1 MGTFWNF
8 MRGEF
13 IVSEADVQRRLERRF
28 PRDFKLKDDTLA
40 VTVGNPRAT
49 LPPGETHLHL
59 AFDMLLNVPG
69 LRRQPQGHFALVSGL
84 RYDPVTYS
92 LYLHEPVLTALD
104 LPLGATLQ
112 GEQLKAMSN
121 ELLADYARNVP
132 VYTLSEHRRNDIPM
146 GRSIDAVDIE
156 NGRIIIRVSR

>member
-1 MGTFWNF
+1 MC
-8 MRGEF
+8 
-13 IVSEADVQRRLERRF
+13 I
-28 PRDFKLKDDTLA
+28 RD
-40 VTVGNPRAT
+40 R
-49 LPPGETHLHL
+49 H
-59 AFDMLLNVPG
+59 LNVPG

-132 VYTLSEHRRNDIPM
+132 VYTP
-146 GRSIDAVDIE
+146 
-156 NGRIIIRVSR
+156 VSYTHLDVYKRQPSNMRAGHG